1 MSKSARKI
9 EYAYDL
15 SNASNPII
23 RSFPIAAA
31 TAIELGEVVKL
42 SGGFVVAVG
51 DTDQDDPYLG
61 VAAQPHDGSSDGQK
75 GTAIQ
80 VYCSPSAVFKCT
92 PAVISTADSG
102 NGTTWVDGELVAG
115 AGYADDLLN
124 GGNLKLSE
132 KAVASTLTDPI
143 GKLYAITDFAV
154 ATGTC
159 TGVFAGNVSAGDKAV
174 ILPPVGTKGW
184 DLNSDGT
191 NVDLKANGGESI
203 VIVDVDTVTEE
214 VYFKLRLHQF
224 GAHPVAI

>member
-1 MSKSARKI
+1 MKAKKI
-9 EYAYDL
+9 EYAFDL

-23 RSFPIAAA
+23 KSFPIAAA

-51 DTDQDDPYLG
+51 DQDQDDPYLG
-61 VAAQPHDGSSDGQK
+61 VAAQPHDGSSDGQT
-75 GTAIQ
+75 GTTIQ

-102 NGTTWVDGELVAG
+102 SGTTWVDGELVGA

-132 KAVASTLTDPI
+132 KAAASTLTDPI

-174 ILPPVGTKGW
+174 ILPPVGSKGW

-191 NVDLKANGGESI
+191 NLDLKAAGGESI
-203 VIVDVDTVTEE
+203 IIVGVDTATEE
-214 VYFKLRLHQF
+214 VYFKFRLHQL
-224 GAHPVAI
+224 GDHVVAL